1 MVIVIDA
8 SVAVDLLLQ
17 NQPNAEAIAARLQDE
32 SIAAPHLLDVE
43 VGQVLRRLV
52 RARTITPQYASSAL
66 EDLAVMP
73 IARHPHTALLVE
85 AFSLR
90 DNVSFYDAMYLALA
104 AQLEAPLLTSDRAIA
119 RLRRLLVDVE
129 LID

>member
-1 MVIVIDA
+1 MIVIDA
-8 SVAVDLLLQ
+8 SAAVELLLLK
-17 NQPNAEAIAARLQDE
+17 QPRAGVIAARLQDE

-52 RARTITPQYASSAL
+52 RARTITQRYAASAL

-73 IARHPHTALLVE
+73 VARHPHTAFLAE

-104 AQLEAPLLTSDRAIA
+104 AELEAPLLTCDRAIA
-119 RLRRLLVDVE
+119 GFRRLLVDVE